1 MLKKIFLTEL
11 TFCMILISRFGEA
24 GLYFN
29 PNFLSDI
36 DNVADL
42 SIYEKGMQGPGEY
55 VTNIYLNDVYQKQ
68 EDLVYKL
75 NESNLNISGKNRGLY
90 PCVSAKLLKDIGV
103 KVSSF
108 ELPVDTACL
117 NVQDLSKDATLSYD
131 FFEHRLNISF
141 PQIYINQ
148 DALESIPQDQ
158 WDNGINAFLLNY
170 NLSSNYNQDNEN
182 YFLNLDSGLNIGG
195 FRLRNNSTFS
205 LNKNGDHSTREWN
218 SIATYLEKS
227 IPQLKSNLILGESYS
242 SSPVFDG
249 VGFLGLRLSTASEM
263 KPNSLQGFAPT
274 VTGIAQTRAKV
285 TIKQN
290 GNTIYQTFVSP
301 GPFNIDDLY
310 PTGSSGDL
318 EVIIEESDGSQQIKF
333 IPFSTV
339 PVLQRAKNF
348 TYDFVIGDF
357 RSGNQSQGDTFFT
370 QGTFI
375 YGVNNH
381 LTVYGGTQL
390 ASKYQAINAGIGS
403 NFGKYGAFS
412 VDLTH
417 AESTLFDDSHHTGQ
431 SLRFLYSKSMNKTGT
446 TFRLLGYRYST
457 KGFYTLND
465 VAYLEPEGY
474 EYEKTT
480 DADGNIIYKPYS
492 YYNLF
497 NNKKGRFQ
505 LSVTQNL
512 KNYGNFHL
520 SLDRQD
526 YWNTTQTSQN
536 FSFGYSNFWKSL
548 NYGVSYNISKNIGFN
563 ETEKIFSFNLSLP
576 LDALFRKVGVEK
588 SVYLTSSIANSDT
601 SGTNSSVGLTG
612 SLLKDNNLAYYLN
625 RSSSDSSK
633 NAYSLGMNYT
643 GSYGSLSA
651 GYYAYDQVNSYSL
664 NASGGMLLHR
674 DGITFGQLLGDTT
687 ILVKAK
693 GAADVGVENIKG
705 VETNRFGYAIIP
717 YADAYRYNRVSLNV
731 NDLKSNVDLMNNVKT
746 IVPTRGA
753 VVLSEFNTKLGFAS
767 LITIL
772 KDGKQIPFGSIA
784 MDESGESS
792 GIVGDE
798 SQVYLT
804 GLKASG
810 MIKIKTSSHLTSIC
824 SAPYRIPETE
834 YGKNVILLNL
844 NCEVE

>member
-29 PNFLSDI
+29 PNFLSNI

-42 SIYEKGMQGPGEY
+42 SIYEKGMQGPGAY
-55 VTNIYLNDVYQKQ
+55 TTNIYLNDVYQKQ
-68 EDLVYKL
+68 EDLLYTL
-75 NESNLNISGKNRGLY
+75 NESNFNISGKNRGLY
-90 PCVSAKLLKDIGV
+90 PCVSAKLLQELGV

-108 ELPVDTACL
+108 EIGSDVECL
-117 NVQDLSKDATLSYD
+117 NVQELTTDASINYD

-141 PQIYINQ
+141 PQIYVDQ
-148 DALESIPQDQ
+148 AALESIPQDQ
-158 WDNGINAFLLNY
+158 WDDGINAFLLNY
-170 NLSSNYNQDNEN
+170 NLSSNYTQENEN

-195 FRLRNNSTFS
+195 YRLRNNSTFALS
-205 LNKNGDHSTREWN
+205 NSAGQTTKAWN
-218 SIATYLEKS
+218 SIATYVEKS
-227 IPQLKSNLILGESYS
+227 IPKLKSNLLIGESYS

-249 VGFLGLRLSTASEM
+249 VGFRGLRLSTANEM

-274 VTGIAQTRAKV
+274 VQGVAQTRAKV

-301 GPFNIDDLY
+301 GPFNINDLY

-318 EVIIEESDGSQQIKF
+318 EVIIEERDGSQQIKT
-333 IPFSTV
+333 IPFSIV
-339 PVLQRAKNF
+339 PILQRAKSFN
-348 TYDFVIGDF
+348 YDLVVGDF
-357 RSGNQSQGDTFFT
+357 RSGNQSQGNQFFT
-370 QGTFI
+370 QGTFV
-375 YGVNNH
+375 YGVNDR

-390 ASKYQAINAGIGS
+390 ASDYQAINAGIGS
-403 NFGKYGAFS
+403 NFGTYGAFS

-417 AESTLFDDSHHTGQ
+417 AQSTLFDDSSHNGQ

-465 VAYLEPEGY
+465 VAYLAPEGY
-474 EYEKTT
+474 EYEQTT

-505 LSVTQNL
+505 LSVNQSL
-512 KNYGNFHL
+512 KDYGNFHA

-526 YWNTTQTSQN
+526 YWNTKQTSQN

-548 NYGVSYNISKNIGFN
+548 NYGLSYNISRSLGFN
-563 ETEKIFSFNLSLP
+563 ETENIVSFNLSVP
-576 LDALFRKVGVEK
+576 LDALFRKMGTEK
-588 SVYLTSSIANSDT
+588 SVYLSSNLANSDISGTTSSI
-601 SGTNSSVGLTG
+601 GLTG
-612 SLLKDNNLAYYLN
+612 NLLKENNLAYYLT
-625 RSSSDSSK
+625 RSSSGSSK
-633 NAYSLGMNYT
+633 DAYSAGVNYS
-643 GSYGSLSA
+643 GSYGSVSA
-651 GYYAYDQVNSYSL
+651 GYYGYDATNSYAL

-687 ILVKAK
+687 VLVKAK
-693 GAADVGVENIKG
+693 GAADVGVENIAG

-717 YADAYRYNRVSLNV
+717 YADAYRYNRISLNV
-731 NDLKSNVDLMNNVKT
+731 NDLKSNVDLINNVKT

-753 VVLSEFNTKLGFAS
+753 VVLTEFNTKLGFAS

-772 KDGKQIPFGSIA
+772 KDGQEIPFGSIA
-784 MDESGESS
+784 TDETGESS

-804 GLKASG
+804 GLKAKG
-810 MIKIKTSSHLTSIC
+810 MIKIKASAHLKGGC
-824 SAPYRIPETE
+824 SAPYTIPETE

-844 NCEVE
+844 SCEAD